1 MVLNYENGNHDEVA
15 QSDGEFGFCLP
26 FLVCLFICQFILKV
40 SSSYAAFPDI
50 SAWAILSEVDWWPVM
65 VILTRVN
72 VGGVNKFAVGLLDGF
87 TILFKIIIP
96 SRSC

>member
-40 SSSYAAFPDI
+40 SSS
-50 SAWAILSEVDWWPVM
+50 
-65 VILTRVN
+65 
-72 VGGVNKFAVGLLDGF
+72 
-87 TILFKIIIP
+87 
-96 SRSC
+96 